1 MPIALLAL
9 TLSAFAIG
17 TTEFVIVGLIPTMAA
32 DLQVSLPSAGLL
44 VSLYALGVAI
54 GAPVLTAL
62 TGKWNRKHVLLFV
75 MSLFVVGNLVAW
87 QAPNYDTLIVA
98 RILTGLAHG
107 VFFSIGSTI
116 ATGLVP
122 KEKAASAIA
131 IMFTGLT
138 VALVTGVP
146 LGTYIGQTF
155 GWQATFL
162 TVAMLGLIALIFSLL
177 LVPNNL
183 KQPPATKL
191 SSQLR
196 VLTHPRLLLVY
207 AITALGYGG
216 TVTAFTFL
224 APILEQISGFSSS
237 AIGLIMLVYGV
248 SVAVGNIWGGKMADK
263 MGPIKALTIIFSG
276 LATILVLFNFTA
288 VNPIAATATILI
300 WGAFAFGN
308 VPGLQ
313 VYVVNLAEKHT
324 PDAVDVAS
332 GLNIAAFNVGIALG
346 AWGGGLIVAEA
357 GLMHTPWVGAVI
369 VVIAIALT
377 RLSGK
382 LDKNKKFE
390 LTKQTA

>member
-1 MPIALLAL
+1 MPLALFAL

-32 DLQVSLPSAGLL
+32 DLHVSLPSAGLL
-44 VSLYALGVAI
+44 VSLYALGVAV

-62 TGKWNRKHVLLFV
+62 TSRWNRKAVLLSV
-75 MSLFVVGNLVAW
+75 MSLFVAGNLLAW
-87 QAPNYDTLIVA
+87 QAPGYNTLILA

-116 ATGLVP
+116 ATGLVA
-122 KEKAASAIA
+122 KDKAASAIA

-146 LGTYIGQTF
+146 LGTYIGQTL

-162 TVAMLGLIALIFSLL
+162 TVAILGIIALAGSAL
-177 LVPNNL
+177 LVPANL
-183 KQPPATKL
+183 KQPPVTKL
-191 SSQLR
+191 SAQMK
-196 VLTHPRLLLVY
+196 VLTHPRLLLIY

-216 TVTAFTFL
+216 TFTAFTFL
-224 APILEQISGFSSS
+224 APILQEVAGFSAGSV
-237 AIGLIMLVYGV
+237 GLIMLVYGV
-248 SVAVGNIWGGKMADK
+248 SVAIGNIWGGRLADQH
-263 MGPIKALTIIFSG
+263 GPIKALTLIFTG
-276 LATILVLFNFTA
+276 LAAVLLALTFSAHSPFGA
-288 VNPIAATATILI
+288 VFTILI

-313 VYVVNLAEKHT
+313 VYVVKLAERYT

-346 AWGGGLIVAEA
+346 AWGGGLIVEHAD
-357 GLMHTPWVGAVI
+357 LMDTPWIGALI
-369 VVIAIALT
+369 VLIALLMT
-377 RLSGK
+377 RLSGT
-382 LDKNKKFE
+382 LDKRS
-390 LTKQTA
+390 LPQASPQL